1 MPRRS
6 KNAALLQLLLLLVQL
21 VMLHAVQINAWA
33 ERASPS
39 AKEVSMF
46 NSFTLVCFYFLYV
59 LYLVFSSM
67 QLRYDVHLLRG
78 GLGLTHSV
86 DFVPWLLFKVYTM
99 VPFVDE
105 LRVLHQ
111 TA

>member
-1 MPRRS
+1 
-6 KNAALLQLLLLLVQL
+6 
-21 VMLHAVQINAWA
+21 
-33 ERASPS
+33 
-39 AKEVSMF
+39 MF

-105 LRVLHQ
+105 LRLQVPP
-111 TA
+111 